1 MQTKTAAALV
11 ALLAS
16 ALMLSNRDASAYDCH
31 VGGSGKAV
39 SSSSRSAIRGWIDFH
54 RPDGEVV
61 HVKANQIIFVTSAA
75 GTGAHTCAQSHLQLV
90 NEFIDVRESVEE
102 VMRTIQVDEA
112 WGRMAPDP
120 A

>member
-1 MQTKTAAALV
+1 MQRKAAAALV

-16 ALMLSNRDASAYDCH
+16 ALMFSNRDASAYDCH

-39 SSSSRSAIRGWIDFH
+39 SSSSPSAMRGWLDLH

-75 GTGAHTCAQSHLQLV
+75 GTGVTCAQSRLQLG
-90 NEFIDVRESVEE
+90 NEFINVRESVEE
-102 VMRTIQVDEA
+102 VMRVIQVDETS
-112 WGRMAPDP
+112 GQYGT
-120 A
+120 